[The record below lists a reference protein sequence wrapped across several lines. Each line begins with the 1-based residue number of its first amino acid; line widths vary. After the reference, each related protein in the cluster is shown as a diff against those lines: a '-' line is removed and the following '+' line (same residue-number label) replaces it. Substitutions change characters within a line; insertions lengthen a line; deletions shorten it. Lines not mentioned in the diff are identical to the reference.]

1 MNNMDIFEYNQ
12 HFVAMMNIINAARLN
27 PPERG
32 HNHHIVPRC
41 WFKLHNLPIDNS
53 KDNLVLL
60 TYEDHIKVHK
70 LAMLCSATPEMRSK
84 QAFAVKRLL
93 KGHFTGLQHTE
104 ESRLKMSEHN
114 CMHNESVRAK
124 VRDWNLLHSPIRG
137 KHQSA
142 EANAKRS
149 ASHKGIKSSEATKR
163 KIADHFKGK
172 HRVKIDG
179 KWRWV

>member
-1 MNNMDIFEYNQ
+1 MNNIEVFEYNQ

-27 PPERG
+27 PPESG
-32 HNHHIVPRC
+32 HKHHIVPKC
-41 WFKLHNLPIDNS
+41 WFKLHNLSIDNS

-60 TYEDHIKVHK
+60 TYEDHCKVHK
-70 LAMLCSATPEMRSK
+70 LMILCVKDKDMRSK
-84 QAFAVKRLL
+84 LGWALKRLTF
-93 KGHFTGLQHTE
+93 GHFLGCYHTE

-114 CMHNESVRAK
+114 CMHNESIRAK
-124 VRDWNLLHSPIRG
+124 IRDWNLLHSPIKG

-142 EANAKRS
+142 EYNAKRS
-149 ASHKGIKSSEATKR
+149 ASHKGIKCTDETKR
-163 KIADHFKGK
+163 KIASHFKGK